1 VAEGWSRHFGA
12 LVYIHRKSAQEIV
25 LNSSS
30 QIDHAGIEKRI
41 ENTISQFLMIF
52 FHSFANHTAIAIAN
66 HTAIAIRKIR
76 PLKNRAGLA
85 KIGPSSKSISHQG
98 TI

>member
-52 FHSFANHTAIAIAN
+52 FHSFANHTAIAI
-66 HTAIAIRKIR
+66 RKIR